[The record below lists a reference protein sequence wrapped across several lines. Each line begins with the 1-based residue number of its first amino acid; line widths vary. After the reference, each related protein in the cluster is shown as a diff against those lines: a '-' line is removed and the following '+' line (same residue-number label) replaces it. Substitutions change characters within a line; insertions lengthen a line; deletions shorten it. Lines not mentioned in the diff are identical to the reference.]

1 MKAAANPF
9 KGYKRASAARYDA
22 PSQHRRSLLAK
33 VHVAKKEIGLA
44 DEDYRAILLR
54 LTEKSSAKD
63 CSDAQLI
70 TVIDELKAKGWQAQ
84 PKSAAGRAVSGKAAD
99 HPAARKARALWISLY
114 HLNAIS
120 NPSEK
125 ALEAFATRQ
134 LKCDRMQWADQGLM
148 YKLIEALKA
157 IGTRF
162 GWDQTTANATDGSH
176 ALKILKM
183 RLCDAI
189 LTKLKANGYAAE
201 AWNLSGAAVQ
211 ICGLEAAR
219 SSGPMGW
226 SVEELDMVA
235 RSFGDLLRTGTRSE
249 SGSELG
255 GPA

>member
-1 MKAAANPF
+1 MKTAANAFRAYKPGKAARFDGA
-9 KGYKRASAARYDA
+9 
-22 PSQHRRSLLAK
+22 SQHRRSLLAK
-33 VHVAKKEIGLA
+33 VHLSAKELGQN
-44 DEDYRAILLR
+44 EDDRRAVLLR
-54 LTEKSSAKD
+54 ITGQSSATD
-63 CSDAQLI
+63 CTDSDLI
-70 TVIDELKAKGWQAQ
+70 RFLDEQKRLGWQAK
-84 PKSAAGRAVSGKAAD
+84 PKATSGKTAD

-125 ALEAFATRQ
+125 ALEAFAKRQ
-134 LKCDRMQWADQGLM
+134 LKCERMQWADQGLM